1 MKNAQRKLILP
12 ALVMGLGVFGAFVST
27 AHTAA
32 SFAPQTGYVENNQP
46 CDTPVSCDTDGEV
59 MCTLIINGE
68 EQIARGKLT
77 PVSDC
82 TVPLFRPVQN

>member
-1 MKNAQRKLILP
+1 MKNVQRKLILP

-32 SFAPQTGYVENNQP
+32 TFAPEIGYVENDQP
-46 CDTPVSCDTDGEV
+46 CDTPVSCDTSGEEL
-59 MCTLIINGE
+59 CTLVINDQ